1 MIHGTRM
8 VKMANANRNFSP
20 NQDVPGKMLANVYKM
35 AILILWKA
43 GVHTRSIQVWMDF
56 ADS

>member
-43 GVHTRSIQVWMDF
+43 GVHTRSIQV
-56 ADS
+56 